1 MICPNCHGDIE
12 DNLVTCPMCGYILD
26 YKKLDINSDL
36 DKKSRFSFLVTYNI
50 RFIAKLLALVAVIIL
65 VLYGL
70 YIYFPEGDI
79 DYLNVGIV
87 LMVLIVCI
95 ILIALLFK
103 NKRKW

>member
-50 RFIAKLLALVAVIIL
+50 CFIAKLLALVAVIIL

-87 LMVLIVCI
+87 LTVLIVCI
-95 ILIALLFK
+95 IFIVLLFK

>member
-26 YKKLDINSDL
+26 YKKLNINSDL

-87 LMVLIVCI
+87 LTVLIVCI
-95 ILIALLFK
+95 IFIVLLFK

>member
-95 ILIALLFK
+95 IFIVLLFK